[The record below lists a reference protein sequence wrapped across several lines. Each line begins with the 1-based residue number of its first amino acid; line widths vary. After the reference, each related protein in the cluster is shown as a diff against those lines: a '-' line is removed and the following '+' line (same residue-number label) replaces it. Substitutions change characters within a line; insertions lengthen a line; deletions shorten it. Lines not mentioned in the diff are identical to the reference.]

1 MTKCLP
7 ECPYVVA
14 LAYEGLCTFEF
25 AVAVEIFGLPRPEM
39 GPAWYDFA
47 VAGLEPGPLQA
58 TGGIRMMTDGGMD
71 LFDRADIIIIPGWRG
86 KDTPVPARLCLALQT
101 AHQRGCRIV
110 SICSGVFVLAAAGLL
125 DGRKATTHWR
135 YASELQQRYPQIQ
148 VNENVLYIDEGSVLT
163 SAGSAAGIDLCL
175 HIVRQDFGASAAN
188 TVARRL
194 VIPPHRD
201 GGQAQYSHQPLARP
215 HEKHRLNAVFDAL
228 NQHLASPHSVA
239 SLARIAGMSERTF
252 LRRFQEATGTTPARW
267 LLQQRL
273 QYAKTLLEESELTI
287 EQIACDAGF
296 GSADVLRQHFR
307 KYLQVSPGEYRKTF
321 TTRSKLFHIA

>member
-1 MTKCLP
+1 MTKCSP
-7 ECPYVVA
+7 ERPYVVA

-25 AVAVEIFGLPRPEM
+25 AVAVEVFGLPKPEM
-39 GPAWYDFA
+39 GPAWYAFA
-47 VAGLEPGPLQA
+47 VAGLESGPLQA
-58 TGGIRMMTDGGMD
+58 TGGIRIVTDGGMD
-71 LFDRADIIIIPGWRG
+71 LFDRADTIIIPGWRG
-86 KDTPVPARLCLALQT
+86 KDIPVPASLCLALQT
-101 AHQRGCRIV
+101 AHHRGCRVV

-135 YASELQQRYPQIQ
+135 YADDLQQRYPQIQ

-175 HIVRQDFGASAAN
+175 HIVRQDFGAAAAN
-188 TVARRL
+188 AVARRL

-215 HEKHRLNAVFDAL
+215 HEKHRLNAVFDTL
-228 NQHLASPHSVA
+228 NQQLARPHSVA

-273 QYAKTLLEESELTI
+273 QYAKTLLEESELAI
-287 EQIACDAGF
+287 EQIAGDAGF
-296 GSADVLRQHFR
+296 GSAAVLRQHFR
-307 KYLQVSPGEYRKTF
+307 KYLRVSPGEYRKTF
-321 TTRSKLFHIA
+321 TTRSK